1 MKRINISSYKQ
12 ISFENVVG
20 VKVYRR
26 VTTNVNSLVAR
37 HQQLISVM
45 LLKISQPQNSKREE
59 KPKSHR
65 WGTDRATNEKCVRE
79 IKEEGTGEKCVR
91 EDNVCTDN
99 IMQRESV
106 CVTKEDTVEYRHYI
120 RGMLLLYSVCSRRNE
135 TATTSHDYCR
145 LHTGDD
151 KFRNT
156 EYASST
162 WHSA

>member
-1 MKRINISSYKQ
+1 MRNGQ
-12 ISFENVVG
+12 GDE
-20 VKVYRR
+20 
-26 VTTNVNSLVAR
+26 
-37 HQQLISVM
+37 
-45 LLKISQPQNSKREE
+45 RE
-59 KPKSHR
+59 
-65 WGTDRATNEKCVRE
+65 VRE
-79 IKEEGTGEKCVR
+79 RDQRGRYGREMCERR

-135 TATTSHDYCR
+135 PATTSHDYCR

-162 WHSA
+162 